1 MLGLYIFGKSFT
13 QVKRFI
19 GSKTIGD
26 IQTFYYTKF
35 YKSEDHKRWKA
46 YREARVE
53 YIVVDDEYEISV
65 YRQTLF
71 TTPTHQYLLSR
82 LLSNESVE
90 CCKKL
95 LQEFKNFQEEKLSL
109 EDYVIALKNLVG
121 LEALINV
128 VGIGKEDGLSN
139 HTADSMKSIY
149 AILEEKDFS
158 KLTYSEII
166 HLLIGNSWISESRAN
181 DLFQEAIWPRLLA
194 KEVEEFSSKL
204 MNGIH
209 YFDSVNDLLAEVVSH
224 PELLKDL
231 ASQNGSNE
239 SNTSGV
245 SSNTANY
252 LPKDVSLKGTT
263 FEINLPIAIEKVE
276 GDETIVKDVAEIK
289 FEDRENQPGN
299 RDVESLRKS
308 RRPPKPSTKALETI
322 VDKYEEE
329 TRCKRRQDVETWR
342 KSRRPTK
349 PLMKVPEVVVDKYEE
364 GETSCE
370 RMRDVETLRK
380 SRRPPKPS
388 TKAIE
393 AVVDKYE
400 EGETSCKRMRDVETL
415 RKSRRSPK
423 PTTKALE
430 AVVDKYEEEASC
442 KRRRV

>member
-1 MLGLYIFGKSFT
+1 
-13 QVKRFI
+13 
-19 GSKTIGD
+19 
-26 IQTFYYTKF
+26 
-35 YKSEDHKRWKA
+35 
-46 YREARVE
+46 
-53 YIVVDDEYEISV
+53 
-65 YRQTLF
+65 
-71 TTPTHQYLLSR
+71 
-82 LLSNESVE
+82 
-90 CCKKL
+90 
-95 LQEFKNFQEEKLSL
+95 LSL

-121 LEALINV
+121 LEALIKV
-128 VGIGKEDGLSN
+128 VGIGKEDDLSN
-139 HTADSMKSIY
+139 LTEDSMKSIY
-149 AILEEKDFS
+149 AIHEEKDFS

-166 HLLIGNSWISESRAN
+166 HILIGDSQISKSRAN
-181 DLFQEAIWPRLLA
+181 DLFQDAIWPRLLA
-194 KEVEEFSSKL
+194 KGWHSEQRGSNNDTLSDKSTTIFIVPEVEEFSSKL
-204 MNGIH
+204 VNDTH
-209 YFDSVNDLLAEVVSH
+209 YFESVNDLLAEVVSH
-224 PELLKDL
+224 PELLKDV

-245 SSNTANY
+245 SSDTANY

-263 FEINLPIAIEKVE
+263 FEINLPIDIEKVG

-289 FEDRENQPGN
+289 FEDRENQLGK

-329 TRCKRRQDVETWR
+329 TRCKRMRDVETWR

-349 PLMKVPEVVVDKYEE
+349 PSMKVLEAVVDKYEE

-370 RMRDVETLRK
+370 RRRDAETLRK

-388 TKAIE
+388 MKALE

>member
-1 MLGLYIFGKSFT
+1 
-13 QVKRFI
+13 
-19 GSKTIGD
+19 
-26 IQTFYYTKF
+26 
-35 YKSEDHKRWKA
+35 
-46 YREARVE
+46 
-53 YIVVDDEYEISV
+53 
-65 YRQTLF
+65 
-71 TTPTHQYLLSR
+71 
-82 LLSNESVE
+82 
-90 CCKKL
+90 
-95 LQEFKNFQEEKLSL
+95 
-109 EDYVIALKNLVG
+109 
-121 LEALINV
+121 
-128 VGIGKEDGLSN
+128 
-139 HTADSMKSIY
+139 MKSIY
-149 AILEEKDFS
+149 AIVEEKDFS

-194 KEVEEFSSKL
+194 KGWHSEQHGSNNNTLSYKSTTTIFIVPEVEEFSSKL

-342 KSRRPTK
+342 KSRIPTK

-370 RMRDVETLRK
+370 
-380 SRRPPKPS
+380 
-388 TKAIE
+388 
-393 AVVDKYE
+393 
-400 EGETSCKRMRDVETL
+400 RMRDVETL

-442 KRRRV
+442 KRRQV